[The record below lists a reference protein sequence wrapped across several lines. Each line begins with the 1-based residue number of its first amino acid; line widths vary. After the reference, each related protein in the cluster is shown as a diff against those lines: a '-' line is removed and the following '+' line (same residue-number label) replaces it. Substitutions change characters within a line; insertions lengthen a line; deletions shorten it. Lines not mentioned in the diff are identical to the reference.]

1 MWRGNKWHEVE
12 VSIYNEKDPTDL
24 EGGKAIRDVT
34 TLETARI
41 FPLKEGTMFFHD
53 EDGRFAAEGLK
64 FQISKKQASD
74 LSFTI
79 EAGRTFIEYNGNT
92 YRIVQVLDYT
102 HVRQIRVTQCK
113 SVKILNVD

>member
-12 VSIYNEKDPTDL
+12 VSIYNEEDPTDL
-24 EGGKAIRDVT
+24 EGGKAIRGVT
-34 TLETARI
+34 TSVTARI
-41 FPLKEGTMFFHD
+41 FPLKEGTMFFHS

-64 FQISKKQASD
+64 FQISKKQALD
-74 LSFTI
+74 LTFTI

-92 YRIVQVLDYT
+92 YRIIEVADYT
-102 HVRQIRVTQCK
+102 HVKRIRLIQCK